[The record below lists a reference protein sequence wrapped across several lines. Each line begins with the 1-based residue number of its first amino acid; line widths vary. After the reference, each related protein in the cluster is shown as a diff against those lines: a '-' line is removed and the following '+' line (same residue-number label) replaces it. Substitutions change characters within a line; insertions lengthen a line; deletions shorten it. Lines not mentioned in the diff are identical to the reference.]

1 MCINNTTKITVFRTS
16 DNDVVW
22 LYNELHCGRL
32 RQGWGKQGCAL
43 ITDGRRVEKQD
54 WEASYREVW
63 GEQPTSRRFA
73 ILSYMLG
80 LNKGDVVVV
89 PKMPESNQFTIARVS
104 KGYEFEEDENHEDFR
119 HIVHVDLDSVRI
131 FNYQANRDAFLVSS
145 LFARAKH
152 MPAISFCYGTGQIDA
167 SLRLLE
173 QQSNRDSQPQEFLID
188 AAIDAAFKSAA
199 EALQNQIFD
208 WNGQVFEKTVRQA
221 FRDQGYSMIDLPRY
235 NREGA
240 DADILVSPSAGQY
253 GVFLPRE
260 IVVQVKW
267 IQDVD
272 QDDTRAVEQIINWAE
287 WQGSDATMCVISSTS
302 EFTPEAQRL
311 AEENEVILIGGL
323 QTMCF
328 LLGVPDRY
336 RDDWDD

>member
-1 MCINNTTKITVFRTS
+1 
-16 DNDVVW
+16 
-22 LYNELHCGRL
+22 
-32 RQGWGKQGCAL
+32 
-43 ITDGRRVEKQD
+43 
-54 WEASYREVW
+54 
-63 GEQPTSRRFA
+63 
-73 ILSYMLG
+73 MLG
-80 LNKGDVVVV
+80 LNEDDIVVV
-89 PKMPESNQFTIARVS
+89 PKMPKSNQFTIARVS
-104 KGYEFEEDENHEDFR
+104 QGYEFEENENHEDFH
-119 HIVHVDLDSVRI
+119 HIVHVYPDSVRI
-131 FNYQANRDAFLVSS
+131 FNYKANGDAFRISN

-152 MPAISFCYGTGQIDA
+152 MPAISFCYGTEQIGA

-199 EALQNQIFD
+199 EALQNRIFD
-208 WNGQVFEKTVRQA
+208 WNGQVFEEVVRQA
-221 FRDQGYSMIDLPRY
+221 FRDQGYTIIDLLRY

-267 IQDVD
+267 IQGVD
-272 QDDTRAVEQIINWAE
+272 KDDTRAVDQIINWAN
-287 WQGSDATMCVISSTS
+287 WQGSDATKCVISSTS
-302 EFTPEAQRL
+302 KFTPEAQRL
-311 AEENEVILIGGL
+311 AEENEVILIDGL